1 MLCCSSLLALFYFY
15 LLQWISAARL
25 ISSDSPIMS
34 ASTRLPASA
43 PYLHTGF
50 ASLMCGHNTLGTKT
64 PRSVQCPGTATAYSS
79 PERGQ
84 RPAAPHRP
92 LPAPPATPSGGGAWW
107 GGGRGLAQAPPPWR
121 VPPRAARSPEPVTEG
136 AANTAGCS
144 ELAPRRK
151 RGHSTTLQPGC
162 GTGARCADETVS
174 IHSSFKARMLPACL
188 IGN

>member
-1 MLCCSSLLALFYFY
+1 MICERQIPHILPDEPDMMAAVFRMLNSTVSFTGISLPINEELCLAEEAVDGT
-15 LLQWISAARL
+15 WISAARL

-50 ASLMCGHNTLGTKT
+50 ASLMCAHNTLGTKT
-64 PRSVQCPGTATAYSS
+64 PR
-79 PERGQ
+79 
-84 RPAAPHRP
+84 
-92 LPAPPATPSGGGAWW
+92 
-107 GGGRGLAQAPPPWR
+107 
-121 VPPRAARSPEPVTEG
+121 PEPVTEG

-188 IGN
+188 IGAETKGAMNSRDQVIGFPEIVTKIAL